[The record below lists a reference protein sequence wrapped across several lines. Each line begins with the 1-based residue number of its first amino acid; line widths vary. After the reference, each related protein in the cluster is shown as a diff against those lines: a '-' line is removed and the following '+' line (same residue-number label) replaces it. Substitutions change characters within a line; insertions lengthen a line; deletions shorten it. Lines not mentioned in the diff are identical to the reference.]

1 MITMPRFLFQPDSI
15 DGYEFNPIPI
25 DIHLGILKIPTE
37 EILDDFGINTT
48 ESVIVGTDRLEV
60 LNRIQSAFAR
70 EFEHY
75 GKLKESDIRPM
86 DYKTKQAWS
95 RIGKHIKDTNQVE
108 EKSRLLLSFKNCDPQ
123 IIIESHSTGNLIPRM
138 YSNKYEIL
146 AIDWGCNLYF

>member
-1 MITMPRFLFQPDSI
+1 MPRFLFQPDSI

-48 ESVIVGTDRLEV
+48 ESVIVGTDRQEV
-60 LNRIQSAFAR
+60 LKRIQSAFVR

-95 RIGKHIKDTNQVE
+95 RIRKHIKDTNQV
-108 EKSRLLLSFKNCDPQ
+108 
-123 IIIESHSTGNLIPRM
+123 
-138 YSNKYEIL
+138 
-146 AIDWGCNLYF
+146 

>member
-1 MITMPRFLFQPDSI
+1 MSRFLFQPDPI

-48 ESVIVGTDRLEV
+48 ESLIVGTDRQKALD
-60 LNRIQSAFAR
+60 RIQSAFAR

-95 RIGKHIKDTNQVE
+95 RIRRHIKDTNQV
-108 EKSRLLLSFKNCDPQ
+108 
-123 IIIESHSTGNLIPRM
+123 
-138 YSNKYEIL
+138 
-146 AIDWGCNLYF
+146 

>member
-1 MITMPRFLFQPDSI
+1 MPRFSFQPDSI

-70 EFEHY
+70 EFEHH

-86 DYKTKQAWS
+86 DCKTKQAWT
-95 RIGKHIKDTNQVE
+95 RI
-108 EKSRLLLSFKNCDPQ
+108 KSISKIQN
-123 IIIESHSTGNLIPRM
+123 
-138 YSNKYEIL
+138 
-146 AIDWGCNLYF
+146 